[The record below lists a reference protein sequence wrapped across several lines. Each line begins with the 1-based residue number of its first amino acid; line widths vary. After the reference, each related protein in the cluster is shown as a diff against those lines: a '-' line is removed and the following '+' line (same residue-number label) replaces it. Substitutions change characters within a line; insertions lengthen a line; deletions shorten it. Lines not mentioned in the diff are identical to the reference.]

1 MAKPMKVRARKDG
14 TVTDVR
20 VLMRHDME
28 TGQRKNA
35 DGEPI
40 PAHYIQNV
48 TVRHDQRV
56 VMSAQWGPA
65 VSKNPFLG
73 FKFLGGAAGDR
84 IEVTWVDNKGDS
96 RTDET
101 LIT

>member
-1 MAKPMKVRARKDG
+1 
-14 TVTDVR
+14 
-20 VLMRHDME
+20 
-28 TGQRKNA
+28 
-35 DGEPI
+35 
-40 PAHYIQNV
+40 
-48 TVRHDQRV
+48 
-56 VMSAQWGPA
+56 MSAQWGPA

>member
-1 MAKPMKVRARKDG
+1 MAKPMKLRARSEDG
-14 TVTDVR
+14 ITDVR
-20 VLMRHDME
+20 ILMRHDME
-28 TGQRKNA
+28 TGQRKTQE
-35 DGEPI
+35 GETI

-48 TVRHDQRV
+48 TVRHEQRV
-56 VMSAQWGPA
+56 VLFAQWGPA

-73 FKFLGGAAGDR
+73 FRFRGAAAGER

-101 LIT
+101 IIT

>member
-1 MAKPMKVRARKDG
+1 MAKPMKVRARSKG
-14 TVTDVR
+14 EVTDVR

-28 TGQRKNA
+28 SGQRKNQ
-35 DGEPI
+35 DGEVI

-48 TVRHDQRV
+48 TIRHGQRV
-56 VMSAQWGPA
+56 VLFAQWGPA

-73 FKFLGGAAGDR
+73 FKFLGAVAGDR
-84 IEVTWVDNKGDS
+84 IEVTWVDNKGES

-101 LIT
+101 IIT

>member
-1 MAKPMKVRARKDG
+1 MSKPMKLRARNDAN
-14 TVTDVR
+14 VTDVR

-28 TGQRKNA
+28 SGQRKNA
-35 DGEPI
+35 EGDVI

-48 TVRHDQRV
+48 TVRHGTKV
-56 VMSAQWGPA
+56 VLFAQWGPA
-65 VSKNPFLG
+65 VSKNPYLA
-73 FKFLGGAAGDR
+73 FKFVGGAPGDS

-101 LIT
+101 IVT

>member
-1 MAKPMKVRARKDG
+1 MAKPMKVRARNDG
-14 TVTDVR
+14 AVTDVR

-48 TVRHDQRV
+48 TVRHAQRV

-84 IEVTWVDNKGDS
+84 IEVTWVDNKGEK
-96 RTDET
+96 RTDEAT
-101 LIT
+101 VS

>member
-1 MAKPMKVRARKDG
+1 MGKPMKLRARKAGDL
-14 TVTDVR
+14 TDVR

-35 DGEPI
+35 DGEVI

-48 TVRHDQRV
+48 TVRHEARIV
-56 VMSAQWGPA
+56 LFAQWGPA
-65 VSKNPFLG
+65 VSKNPYLG
-73 FKFLGGAAGDR
+73 FKFRGGAPGER
-84 IEVTWVDNKGDS
+84 VEVTWVDNEGDS

-101 LIT
+101 VID